1 VNELEILRREFD
13 AIPEPDDETVAVV
26 RALVLREIGTAKTPK
41 RRPQRH
47 WLRITAAAGVALAAL
62 VAGLFIVHPRNHAGI
77 GTEIA
82 AAAYRAL
89 TPPDRIRH
97 EIFRTNGLLT
107 ERWATTSAP
116 YAYRETTGGSDSTL
130 GPCGLMFYD
139 RRINLLSVT
148 STRIRTNTALT
159 YFAFRDPVQQYLAA
173 YRGRHVSYRGK
184 TTFRGVPAY
193 ELDVSRRGEVVTSY
207 LVRRDN
213 YYPLRIVSRRGS
225 SKFTTTYARFNY
237 LPRNAETE
245 RLLTMRPH
253 LGAFLMH
260 FGGPNTPACKRFGS
274 YDSISGKGLR

>member
-1 VNELEILRREFD
+1 M
-13 AIPEPDDETVAVV
+13 
-26 RALVLREIGTAKTPK
+26 G
-41 RRPQRH
+41 
-47 WLRITAAAGVALAAL
+47 
-62 VAGLFIVHPRNHAGI
+62 
-77 GTEIA
+77 
-82 AAAYRAL
+82 
-89 TPPDRIRH
+89 
-97 EIFRTNGLLT
+97 
-107 ERWATTSAP
+107 ATTSAP

-130 GPCGLMFYD
+130 GPCGLILYD
-139 RRINLLSVT
+139 PRINLLSVT
-148 STRIRTNTALT
+148 STRIRTNTALS

-173 YRGRHVSYRGK
+173 SPGRHVGFRGK

-213 YYPLRIVSRRGS
+213 YYPLRIVWRRGS

-274 YDSISGKGLR
+274 YDSISGKRASVRRRIALAACAAATALVVTPALGTPGLPRGMASLGGADSARTRTPGRPERNLQSAVIG